1 MQDVSKPYVQL
12 RLGVRN
18 PDTDSV
24 EHVAFTLTVD
34 KFKVLLHGAW
44 YFASVFTQHVAM
56 TGIGYPKENLKI
68 HTGVPSLPSFPYP
81 PSTSYHPPA
90 FPSFSPSPPF
100 LYPLPLETRAP

>member
-56 TGIGYPKENLKI
+56 T
-68 HTGVPSLPSFPYP
+68 S
-81 PSTSYHPPA
+81 
-90 FPSFSPSPPF
+90 
-100 LYPLPLETRAP
+100 